1 MLTVWATQHDSC
13 HGIKTKISSSNLWSM
28 MSEPAAKKKTKEGHN
43 QLFFIQC
50 NGRCSRLVCEYYVM
64 LSQDEDRATA
74 LINTENIR
82 KFFNKNYSLEQLC
95 VQYNCQT
102 KVEYMNMTHTHT
114 HAHACATYVHLYTV
128 RCVHSS

>member
-1 MLTVWATQHDSC
+1 
-13 HGIKTKISSSNLWSM
+13 
-28 MSEPAAKKKTKEGHN
+28 
-43 QLFFIQC
+43 
-50 NGRCSRLVCEYYVM
+50 M

-82 KFFNKNYSLEQLC
+82 KFFNKSYNFEQLF

-102 KVEYMNMTHTHT
+102 KVEYTNMKHTHMLTHTYMHF
-114 HAHACATYVHLYTV
+114 YTA